1 LSETQGIS
9 SERVGMKRITIYLS
23 LLLSLALVTT
33 ACVSD
38 AEETTTTTAAA
49 APTETTE
56 AQAPATTAPATPD
69 TTEATVEPAGP
80 VLIGS
85 IHPLTGGLAGA
96 GNRMDNGARMA
107 VEEIN
112 AAGGI
117 ASLGGAPLELLSADS
132 TGAAE
137 VGQSEAERLI
147 GDGVSAIIGTYQ
159 SAVTTNVAA
168 IAERDGV
175 PLVIDVAVADS
186 ILDQGYSNVFRIQP
200 NATSMGASGALFLSE
215 LGGDEI
221 QTVSYLHDDTGFGV
235 SVADAFEAA
244 AADYGIEVVARVPYP
259 QMSQAAA
266 ASPDV
271 IVITGYYNDGL
282 LAARAATDLEVD
294 VKAVIGIAQGAFHT
308 PQFAADFG
316 ADAELFFNSNYHF
329 NASDPKVQGV
339 LERFEAAY
347 GEPMDTEAMLSYQAI
362 HVIADALE
370 RAGSADP
377 ADVQAAL
384 ATTNLADHYMAY
396 PGPIT
401 FDDTGENVNAQP
413 VLMQVVDGLVQQVY
427 PLDLRETDPVFP
439 GTAWSSN

>member
-1 LSETQGIS
+1 M
-9 SERVGMKRITIYLS
+9 RKITIYLS
-23 LLLSLALVTT
+23 LLLSLALIAT

-38 AEETTTTTAAA
+38 AEEETTTTTTTAA
-49 APTETTE
+49 PTD
-56 AQAPATTAPATPD
+56 TTAPATTD
-69 TTEATVEPAGP
+69 TTEGTTEAAGP

-96 GNRMDNGARMA
+96 GSRMDNGAKMA

-147 GDGVSAIIGTYQ
+147 GEGVSAIIGTYQ
-159 SAVTTNVAA
+159 SAVTSNVAA

-175 PLVIDVAVADS
+175 PLVIDVAVDDS
-186 ILDQGYSNVFRIQP
+186 ILDQGYTNVFRIQP
-200 NATSMGASGALFLSE
+200 NATSMGAGGAQFLSE
-215 LGGDEI
+215 MAGDEI
-221 QTVSYLHDDTGFGV
+221 QTVAYLHDDTGFGV

-244 AADYGIEVVARVPYP
+244 AAEYGIEVTTRIPYP
-259 QMSQAAA
+259 PFEVTDLTTEMSQAAA

-271 IVITGYYNDGL
+271 IVVTGYYNDGL
-282 LAARAATDLEVD
+282 LAARAAADLEVD
-294 VKAVIGIAQGAFHT
+294 VKAVIGIAQGAYHT
-308 PQFAADFG
+308 PQFVADFG

-329 NASDPKVQGV
+329 NSSDPKVQDV
-339 LERFEAAY
+339 LESFEAAY

-362 HVIADALE
+362 YVIADALE

-377 ADVQAAL
+377 ADVRAAL
-384 ATTNLADHYMAY
+384 AETNLSDHFMAY

-401 FDDTGENVNAQP
+401 FDETGENVNAQP
-413 VLMQVVDGLVQQVY
+413 VLMQVIDGAVLQVY
-427 PLDLRETDPVFP
+427 PLDLREAEPIFP
-439 GTAWSSN
+439 GTSWSSN

>member
-1 LSETQGIS
+1 M
-9 SERVGMKRITIYLS
+9 RKITIYLS

-33 ACVSD
+33 ACVSE

-49 APTETTE
+49 ATPTETTE
-56 AQAPATTAPATPD
+56 AQAPATTAPAATD
-69 TTEATVEPAGP
+69 TTEGTVEPAGP

-96 GNRMDNGARMA
+96 GNRMDNGASMA

-186 ILDQGYSNVFRIQP
+186 ILDQGYTNVFRIQP
-200 NATSMGASGALFLSE
+200 NATSMGASGAQFLSE
-215 LGGDEI
+215 LAGDEI
-221 QTVSYLHDDTGFGV
+221 KTVSYLHDDTGFGV

-244 AADYGIEVVARVPYP
+244 AADYGIEVVARIPYP
-259 QMSQAAA
+259 PFEVTDLTTEMSQAAA

-362 HVIADALE
+362 YVIADALE

-377 ADVQAAL
+377 ADVRAAL

-413 VLMQVVDGLVQQVY
+413 VLMQVIDGLVQQVY

-439 GTAWSSN
+439 GTAWSNN

>member
-1 LSETQGIS
+1 M
-9 SERVGMKRITIYLS
+9 RKITIYLS
-23 LLLSLALVTT
+23 LLLSLALVAT
-33 ACVSD
+33 ACVSE
-38 AEETTTTTAAA
+38 AEETTTTAAA
-49 APTETTE
+49 STPTETTE
-56 AQAPATTAPATPD
+56 AQAPTTTAPATTD
-69 TTEATVEPAGP
+69 TTEGTVEPADP

-186 ILDQGYSNVFRIQP
+186 ILDQGYTNVFRIQP
-200 NATSMGASGALFLSE
+200 NATSMGASGAQFLSE
-215 LGGDEI
+215 LAGDEI
-221 QTVSYLHDDTGFGV
+221 KTVSYLHDDTGFGV

-244 AADYGIEVVARVPYP
+244 AADYGIEVVARIPYP
-259 QMSQAAA
+259 PFEVTDLTTEMSQAAA

-282 LAARAATDLEVD
+282 LAARAATDPHSSVRCRFRSRCRVVLQLELPLQRLGPQGPGCLG
-294 VKAVIGIAQGAFHT
+294 AVRGC
-308 PQFAADFG
+308 
-316 ADAELFFNSNYHF
+316 
-329 NASDPKVQGV
+329 V
-339 LERFEAAY
+339 R
-347 GEPMDTEAMLSYQAI
+347 
-362 HVIADALE
+362 
-370 RAGSADP
+370 
-377 ADVQAAL
+377 
-384 ATTNLADHYMAY
+384 
-396 PGPIT
+396 
-401 FDDTGENVNAQP
+401 
-413 VLMQVVDGLVQQVY
+413 
-427 PLDLRETDPVFP
+427 
-439 GTAWSSN
+439 

>member
-1 LSETQGIS
+1 MRRT
-9 SERVGMKRITIYLS
+9 TIYLS
-23 LLLSLALVTT
+23 LLLALALVAS

-38 AEETTTTTAAA
+38 AETTTTAA
-49 APTETTE
+49 PETTE
-56 AQAPATTAPATPD
+56 AATPQTTEAATPD
-69 TTEATVEPAGP
+69 TTEGTVEPAGP

-96 GNRMDNGARMA
+96 GNRMDNGAKLA

-117 ASLGGAPLELLSADS
+117 ASLGGASLELVSADS

-147 GDGVSAIIGTYQ
+147 GDGVSALIGTYQ

-186 ILDQGYSNVFRIQP
+186 ILDQGYTNVFRIQP
-200 NATSMGASGALFLSE
+200 NATSMGAIGAQFISE
-215 LGGDEI
+215 LAGDEI
-221 QTVSYLHDDTGFGV
+221 KTVAYLHDDTGFGV
-235 SVADAFEAA
+235 SVADAFETAA
-244 AADYGIEVVARVPYP
+244 AEYGIEVVTRVPYP
-259 QMSQAAA
+259 PFEVTDLTTEMSQAAA
-266 ASPDV
+266 SSPDA

-282 LAARAATDLEVD
+282 LAARAAVDLEVD
-294 VKAVIGIAQGAFHT
+294 VKAVIGIAQGAYHT
-308 PQFAADFG
+308 PQFTTDFG
-316 ADAELFFNSNYHF
+316 ADAEFFINSNYHF
-329 NASDPKVQGV
+329 NASDPKVQAV
-339 LERFEAAY
+339 LEKFETTY

-362 HVIADALE
+362 YVIADALE

-377 ADVQAAL
+377 ADVRSAL
-384 ATTNLADHYMAY
+384 AETNISDHYMAY

-401 FDDTGENVNAQP
+401 FDETGENVNAQP
-413 VLMQVVDGLVQQVY
+413 VLMQVIDGAVQQVY
-427 PLDLRETDPVFP
+427 PVELRETDPVFP
-439 GTAWSSN
+439 ATSWGGN

>member
-1 LSETQGIS
+1 M
-9 SERVGMKRITIYLS
+9 RKITIYLS
-23 LLLSLALVTT
+23 LLLSLALIAT

-38 AEETTTTTAAA
+38 SEETTTTTAAA
-49 APTETTE
+49 ASPETT
-56 AQAPATTAPATPD
+56 QPDTPDTTQPDTPD
-69 TTEATVEPAGP
+69 TTEGTIAPAGP

-117 ASLGGAPLELLSADS
+117 ASLGGAPLELVSADS

-186 ILDQGYSNVFRIQP
+186 ILDQGYTNVFRIQP
-200 NATSMGASGALFLSE
+200 NATSMGASGAQFLSE
-215 LGGDEI
+215 LAGDEI
-221 QTVSYLHDDTGFGV
+221 TTVAYLHDDTGFGV

-244 AADYGIEVVARVPYP
+244 AADYGIEVTARIPYP
-259 QMSQAAA
+259 PFEVTDLTTEMSQAAA
-266 ASPDV
+266 VAPDV

-308 PQFAADFG
+308 PQFVADFG
-316 ADAELFFNSNYHF
+316 ASAELFFNSNYHF
-329 NASDPKVQGV
+329 NASDPVVQGI

-347 GEPMDTEAMLSYQAI
+347 GEPMDTEAMLSFQAI

-370 RAGSADP
+370 RAGSSDP
-377 ADVQAAL
+377 ADVRAAL
-384 ATTNLADHYMAY
+384 ADTNLADHFMAY
-396 PGPIT
+396 PGPIA
-401 FDDTGENVNAQP
+401 FDETGENISAQP
-413 VLMQVVDGLVQQVY
+413 VLMQVVDGAVQQVY
-427 PLDLRETDPVFP
+427 PLDLREIDPVFP
-439 GTAWSSN
+439 GTAWSGN

>member
-1 LSETQGIS
+1 
-9 SERVGMKRITIYLS
+9 MKKTTIYLA
-23 LLLSLALVTT
+23 LLLTLAMIAT

-38 AEETTTTTAAA
+38 AEETTTTAAE
-49 APTETTE
+49 PTQTTQAETT
-56 AQAPATTAPATPD
+56 TTTTGD
-69 TTEATVEPAGP
+69 TEPVAADP
-80 VLIGS
+80 VKIGS

-96 GNRMDNGARMA
+96 GNRMDNGAKMA

-117 ASLGGAPLELLSADS
+117 ASLGGAPLELVSADS

-168 IAERDGV
+168 ISERDGV

-186 ILDQGYSNVFRIQP
+186 ILDQGYTNVFRIQP
-200 NATSMGASGALFLSE
+200 NATSMGANGAKFLSE

-221 QTVSYLHDDTGFGV
+221 KSVAYLHDETGFGV
-235 SVADAFEAA
+235 SVADAFETAA
-244 AADYGIEVVARVPYP
+244 AEYGIEVLTRIPYP
-259 QMSQAAA
+259 PFEVTDLTTEMSQAAA
-266 ASPDV
+266 TSPDV

-308 PQFAADFG
+308 PQFTADFG

-329 NASDPKVQGV
+329 NASDPKVKAV
-339 LERFEAAY
+339 LDKFEATY

-362 HVIADALE
+362 YVIADALE

-377 ADVQAAL
+377 ADVRAAL
-384 ATTNLADHYMAY
+384 ADTNIADHFMAY

-401 FDDTGENVNAQP
+401 FDETGENVNAEP
-413 VLMQVVDGLVQQVY
+413 VLMQVVDGAVQQVY
-427 PLDLRETDPVFP
+427 PVSLRETDPVFP
-439 GTAWSSN
+439 GTAWGGS

>member
-1 LSETQGIS
+1 M
-9 SERVGMKRITIYLS
+9 RKITFYLT
-23 LLLSLALVTT
+23 LLLSIGLVAT

-38 AEETTTTTAAA
+38 AEETTTTAAA
-49 APTETTE
+49 APTETTA
-56 AQAPATTAPATPD
+56 AQAPD
-69 TTEATVEPAGP
+69 TTEPASTDTTEAMVEPADP

-117 ASLGGAPLELLSADS
+117 ASLGGAPLELVSADS

-147 GDGVSAIIGTYQ
+147 GDGVSAIIGAYQ
-159 SAVTTNVAA
+159 SAVATNVAA

-186 ILDQGYSNVFRIQP
+186 ILDQGYTNVFRIQP
-200 NATSMGASGALFLSE
+200 NATAMGASGAQFLSE
-215 LGGDEI
+215 LAGDEI
-221 QTVSYLHDDTGFGV
+221 ATVSYLHDDTGFGV

-244 AADYGIEVVARVPYP
+244 AVDYGIEVVARIPYP
-259 QMSQAAA
+259 PFEVTDLTTEMSQAAA

-271 IVITGYYNDGL
+271 IVVTGYYNDGL

-294 VKAVIGIAQGAFHT
+294 VKAVIGIAQGAYHT
-308 PQFAADFG
+308 PQFTADFG

-329 NASDPKVQGV
+329 NASDPKVQDV

-362 HVIADALE
+362 QVIADALE

-377 ADVQAAL
+377 ADVRAAL
-384 ATTNLADHYMAY
+384 ADTNIADHYMAY
-396 PGPIT
+396 PGPIA
-401 FDDTGENVNAQP
+401 FDETGENINAQP
-413 VLMQVVDGLVQQVY
+413 VLMQVVGGAVQQVY
-427 PLDLRETDPVFP
+427 PIELRETDPVFP

>member
-1 LSETQGIS
+1 
-9 SERVGMKRITIYLS
+9 M
-23 LLLSLALVTT
+23 
-33 ACVSD
+33 
-38 AEETTTTTAAA
+38 AA
-49 APTETTE
+49 
-56 AQAPATTAPATPD
+56 D
-69 TTEATVEPAGP
+69 P
-80 VLIGS
+80 VKIGS

-96 GNRMDNGARMA
+96 GNRMDNGAKMA

-117 ASLGGAPLELLSADS
+117 ASLGGAPLELVSADS

-186 ILDQGYSNVFRIQP
+186 ILDQGYTNVFRIQP
-200 NATSMGASGALFLSE
+200 NATSMGANGAKFLSE

-221 QTVSYLHDDTGFGV
+221 KSVAYLHDETGFGV
-235 SVADAFEAA
+235 SVADAFEVAA
-244 AADYGIEVVARVPYP
+244 AEYGIEVLTRIPYP
-259 QMSQAAA
+259 PFEVTDLTTEMSQAAA
-266 ASPDV
+266 TSPDV

-329 NASDPKVQGV
+329 NASDPKVKAV
-339 LERFEAAY
+339 LEKFETSY

-362 HVIADALE
+362 YVIADALE

-377 ADVQAAL
+377 ADVRAAL
-384 ATTNLADHYMAY
+384 ADTSIADHFMAY

-401 FDDTGENVNAQP
+401 FDETGENVNAEP
-413 VLMQVVDGLVQQVY
+413 VLMQVVDGAVQQVY
-427 PLDLRETDPVFP
+427 PVSLRETDPVFP
-439 GTAWSSN
+439 GTAWGGS

>member
-1 LSETQGIS
+1 M
-9 SERVGMKRITIYLS
+9 RKITIYLS
-23 LLLSLALVTT
+23 LLLSLALIAT

-38 AEETTTTTAAA
+38 SEETTTTTAATA
-49 APTETTE
+49 APETT
-56 AQAPATTAPATPD
+56 QPDAPDTTEPDTPD
-69 TTEATVEPAGP
+69 TTEGTIAPAGP

-96 GNRMDNGARMA
+96 GNRMDNGASMA

-117 ASLGGAPLELLSADS
+117 ASLGGAPLELVSADS

-186 ILDQGYSNVFRIQP
+186 ILDQGYTNVFRIQP
-200 NATSMGASGALFLSE
+200 NATSMGASGAQFLSE
-215 LGGDEI
+215 LAGDEI
-221 QTVSYLHDDTGFGV
+221 KTVAYLHDDTGFGV

-244 AADYGIEVVARVPYP
+244 AGAYGIEVTARIPYP
-259 QMSQAAA
+259 PFEVTDLTTEMSQAAA
-266 ASPDV
+266 VSPDV

-308 PQFAADFG
+308 PQFVADFG
-316 ADAELFFNSNYHF
+316 ASAELFFNSNYHF
-329 NASDPKVQGV
+329 NASDPVVQGI

-370 RAGSADP
+370 RAGSSDP
-377 ADVQAAL
+377 ADVRAAL
-384 ATTNLADHYMAY
+384 ADTNLADHFMAY
-396 PGPIT
+396 PGPIA
-401 FDDTGENVNAQP
+401 FDETGENISAQP
-413 VLMQVVDGLVQQVY
+413 VLMQVVDGAVQQVY

>member
-1 LSETQGIS
+1 MRKT
-9 SERVGMKRITIYLS
+9 TIYLS
-23 LLLSLALVTT
+23 WLLSLALIAT

-38 AEETTTTTAAA
+38 SAETTTTTAAA
-49 APTETTE
+49 PETT
-56 AQAPATTAPATPD
+56 QSDTPD
-69 TTEATVEPAGP
+69 TTEGTVTPAGP

-96 GNRMDNGARMA
+96 GNRMENGARMA

-117 ASLGGAPLELLSADS
+117 ASLGGAPLELVSADS

-175 PLVIDVAVADS
+175 PLVIDVAVDDS
-186 ILDQGYSNVFRIQP
+186 ILQQGYTNVFRIQP
-200 NATSMGASGALFLSE
+200 NATSMGSSGAQFISE
-215 LGGDEI
+215 LAGDEI
-221 QTVSYLHDDTGFGV
+221 TTVAYLHDDTGFGV

-244 AADYGIEVVARVPYP
+244 AADYGIEVVARIPYP
-259 QMSQAAA
+259 PFEVTDLTTEMSQAAA
-266 ASPDV
+266 ASPDA
-271 IVITGYYNDGL
+271 IVVTGYYNDGL

-294 VKAVIGIAQGAFHT
+294 VKAIIGIAQGAYHT
-308 PQFAADFG
+308 PQFVADFG

-329 NASDPKVQGV
+329 NSSDPKVQGV

-347 GEPMDTEAMLSYQAI
+347 GEAMDTEAMLSYQAI
-362 HVIADALE
+362 YVIADALE
-370 RAGSADP
+370 RAGSSDP
-377 ADVQAAL
+377 ADVRAAL
-384 ATTNLADHYMAY
+384 AETNIADHFMAY

-401 FDDTGENVNAQP
+401 FDETGENVNAQP
-413 VLMQVVDGLVQQVY
+413 VLMQVIDGAVKQVY
-427 PLDLRETDPVFP
+427 PLELREADPVFP
-439 GTAWSSN
+439 GTAWGSN

>member
-1 LSETQGIS
+1 
-9 SERVGMKRITIYLS
+9 MKRTTTLLV
-23 LLLSLALVTT
+23 LLLALMMIAT

-38 AEETTTTTAAA
+38 AEETTTTTAAEPA
-49 APTETTE
+49 ETTTT
-56 AQAPATTAPATPD
+56 QAEETT
-69 TTEATVEPAGP
+69 TTTSGDDEPMVE
-80 VLIGS
+80 VVKIGS

-96 GNRMDNGARMA
+96 GNRMDNGAKMA

-117 ASLGGAPLELLSADS
+117 ASLGGATLELVSADS

-147 GDGVSAIIGTYQ
+147 SDGVSAIIGTYQ

-186 ILDQGYSNVFRIQP
+186 ILDQGYTNVFRIQP
-200 NATSMGASGALFLSE
+200 NATSMGVNGAKFLNE
-215 LGGDEI
+215 LAGDEI
-221 QTVSYLHDDTGFGV
+221 QSVAYLHDETGFGV
-235 SVADAFEAA
+235 SVADAFETA
-244 AADYGIEVVARVPYP
+244 AADYGIEVLTRIPYP
-259 QMSQAAA
+259 PFEVTDLTTEMSQAAA
-266 ASPDV
+266 TSPDV

-308 PQFAADFG
+308 PQFVADFG
-316 ADAELFFNSNYHF
+316 ADADLFYNSNYHYD
-329 NASDPKVQGV
+329 ASDPKVGPV
-339 LERFEAAY
+339 LEKFESTY

-362 HVIADALE
+362 YVIADALE

-377 ADVQAAL
+377 ADVRTAL
-384 ATTNLADHYMAY
+384 AATNLADHFMAY

-401 FDDTGENVNAQP
+401 FDETGENVNAQP
-413 VLMQVVDGLVQQVY
+413 VLMQVVDGAVQQVY
-427 PLDLRETDPVFP
+427 PVELRETDPVFP
-439 GTAWSSN
+439 GTAWGN

>member
-1 LSETQGIS
+1 M
-9 SERVGMKRITIYLS
+9 RKITIYLS
-23 LLLSLALVTT
+23 LLLSLALIAT

-38 AEETTTTTAAA
+38 SEETTTTTAATA
-49 APTETTE
+49 SPDTT
-56 AQAPATTAPATPD
+56 QPDTPDTPDTTQPDTPD
-69 TTEATVEPAGP
+69 TTEGTIAPAGP

-117 ASLGGAPLELLSADS
+117 ASLGGAPLELVSADS

-159 SAVTTNVAA
+159 SAVTTLVAA

-186 ILDQGYSNVFRIQP
+186 ILDQGYTNVFRIQP
-200 NATSMGASGALFLSE
+200 NATSMGASGAQFLSE
-215 LGGDEI
+215 LAGDEI
-221 QTVSYLHDDTGFGV
+221 KTVAYLHDDTGFGV

-244 AADYGIEVVARVPYP
+244 AADYGIEVTARIPYP
-259 QMSQAAA
+259 PFEVTDLTTEMSQAAA
-266 ASPDV
+266 VSPDV

-308 PQFAADFG
+308 PQFVADFG
-316 ADAELFFNSNYHF
+316 ASAELFFNSNYHF
-329 NASDPKVQGV
+329 NASDPVVQGI

-370 RAGSADP
+370 RAGSSDP
-377 ADVQAAL
+377 ADVRAAL
-384 ATTNLADHYMAY
+384 AETNLADHFMAY
-396 PGPIT
+396 PGPIA
-401 FDDTGENVNAQP
+401 FDETGENISAQP
-413 VLMQVVDGLVQQVY
+413 VLMQVVDGAVQQVY

-439 GTAWSSN
+439 GTAWSNN

>member
-1 LSETQGIS
+1 
-9 SERVGMKRITIYLS
+9 MKKTTIYLA
-23 LLLSLALVTT
+23 LLLTLAMIAT

-38 AEETTTTTAAA
+38 AEETTTTTAAE
-49 APTETTE
+49 PSETTTT
-56 AQAPATTAPATPD
+56 QAED
-69 TTEATVEPAGP
+69 TTTTTGDDEPMVE
-80 VLIGS
+80 VVKIGS

-96 GNRMDNGARMA
+96 GNRMDNGAKMA

-117 ASLGGAPLELLSADS
+117 ASLGGASLELVSADS

-200 NATSMGASGALFLSE
+200 NATSMGVNGAKFLSE

-221 QTVSYLHDDTGFGV
+221 TSVAYLHDETGFGV

-244 AADYGIEVVARVPYP
+244 AGEYGIEVLTRIPYP
-259 QMSQAAA
+259 PFEVTDLTTEMSQAAA
-266 ASPDV
+266 TSPDV

-294 VKAVIGIAQGAFHT
+294 VKAVVGIAQGAFHT
-308 PQFAADFG
+308 PQFVADFA

-329 NASDPKVQGV
+329 NASDPKVVAV
-339 LERFEAAY
+339 LEKFESTY

-362 HVIADALE
+362 YVIADALE

-377 ADVQAAL
+377 ADVRAAL
-384 ATTNLADHYMAY
+384 AATNIADHFMAY
-396 PGPIT
+396 PGPIA
-401 FDDTGENVNAQP
+401 FDGDGENMNASP
-413 VLMQVVDGLVQQVY
+413 VLMQVVDGAVQQVY
-427 PLDLRETDPVFP
+427 PIELRETDPVFP
-439 GTAWSSN
+439 GTAWSR

>member
-1 LSETQGIS
+1 M
-9 SERVGMKRITIYLS
+9 RKITIYLS
-23 LLLSLALVTT
+23 LLLSLAMVTT

-56 AQAPATTAPATPD
+56 AQAPATTAPAATD
-69 TTEATVEPAGP
+69 TTEGTVEPAGP

-96 GNRMDNGARMA
+96 GNRMDNGASMA
-107 VEEIN
+107 VDEIN

-186 ILDQGYSNVFRIQP
+186 ILDQGYTNVFRIQP

-221 QTVSYLHDDTGFGV
+221 KTVSYLHDDTGFGV

-244 AADYGIEVVARVPYP
+244 AGDYGIEVVARIPYP
-259 QMSQAAA
+259 PFEVTDLTTEMSQAAA

-294 VKAVIGIAQGAFHT
+294 VKAIIGIAQGAFHT
-308 PQFAADFG
+308 PQFATDFG

-362 HVIADALE
+362 YVIADALE

-377 ADVQAAL
+377 ADVRAAL
-384 ATTNLADHYMAY
+384 ATTNLADHFMAY

-413 VLMQVVDGLVQQVY
+413 VLMQVVDGMVQQVY

-439 GTAWSSN
+439 GTAWSNN

>member
-1 LSETQGIS
+1 M
-9 SERVGMKRITIYLS
+9 RKITIYLS

-33 ACVSD
+33 ACVSE

-49 APTETTE
+49 TPTETTE
-56 AQAPATTAPATPD
+56 AQAPATTAPAATD
-69 TTEATVEPAGP
+69 TTEGTVEPAGP

-96 GNRMDNGARMA
+96 GNRMDNGAQMA
-107 VEEIN
+107 VDEIN

-147 GDGVSAIIGTYQ
+147 GEGVSAIIGTYQ

-186 ILDQGYSNVFRIQP
+186 ILDQGYTNVFRIQP
-200 NATSMGASGALFLSE
+200 NATSMGASGAQFLSE
-215 LGGDEI
+215 LAGDEI
-221 QTVSYLHDDTGFGV
+221 KTVSYLHDDTGFGV

-244 AADYGIEVVARVPYP
+244 AADYGIEVVARIPYP
-259 QMSQAAA
+259 PFEVTDLTTEMSQAAA

-362 HVIADALE
+362 YVIADALE

-377 ADVQAAL
+377 ADVRAAL

-413 VLMQVVDGLVQQVY
+413 VLMQVIDGLVQQVY

-439 GTAWSSN
+439 GTAWSNN

>member
-1 LSETQGIS
+1 M
-9 SERVGMKRITIYLS
+9 RKITIYLS
-23 LLLSLALVTT
+23 LLLSLALVAT
-33 ACVSD
+33 ACVSE
-38 AEETTTTTAAA
+38 AEETTTTAAA
-49 APTETTE
+49 STPTETTE
-56 AQAPATTAPATPD
+56 AQAPTTTAPATTD
-69 TTEATVEPAGP
+69 TTEGTVEPADP

-186 ILDQGYSNVFRIQP
+186 ILDQGYTNVFRIQP
-200 NATSMGASGALFLSE
+200 NATSMGASGAQFLSE
-215 LGGDEI
+215 LAGDEI
-221 QTVSYLHDDTGFGV
+221 KTVSYLHDDTGFGV

-244 AADYGIEVVARVPYP
+244 AADYGIEVVARIPYP
-259 QMSQAAA
+259 PFEVTDLTTEMSQAAA

-282 LAARAATDLEVD
+282 LAARAATDLEV
-294 VKAVIGIAQGAFHT
+294 ATLLSSLPISEQMPSCSSTRTTTST
-308 PQFAADFG
+308 PRTPRSRVSWSGSRLRTVNRWTRKQC
-316 ADAELFFNSNYHF
+316 SRIRPSMSSQMRW
-329 NASDPKVQGV
+329 NAPV
-339 LERFEAAY
+339 LLIPPTY
-347 GEPMDTEAMLSYQAI
+347 GRRLPRPTS
-362 HVIADALE
+362 
-370 RAGSADP
+370 
-377 ADVQAAL
+377 
-384 ATTNLADHYMAY
+384 
-396 PGPIT
+396 PIT
-401 FDDTGENVNAQP
+401 TWHIP
-413 VLMQVVDGLVQQVY
+413 VRSRSTKQV
-427 PLDLRETDPVFP
+427 RT
-439 GTAWSSN
+439 